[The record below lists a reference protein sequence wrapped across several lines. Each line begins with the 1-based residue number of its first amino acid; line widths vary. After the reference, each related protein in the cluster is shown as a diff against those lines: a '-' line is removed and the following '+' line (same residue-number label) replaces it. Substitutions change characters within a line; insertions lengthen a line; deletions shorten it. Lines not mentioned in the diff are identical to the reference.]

1 MKTVAIVISAIYN
14 PNTLKLKLN
23 KEELLSL
30 EHLKK
35 HLNNYDKYFMVPDR
49 TNINK
54 YTLKKFRSVKLPKKF
69 YFLKFP
75 ERYFGSPQKHS
86 QLLLKKEF
94 YSAFKEYRYILLYH
108 TDALVFSD
116 QLLEWCNSGYD
127 YIAAPWFRP
136 IIGPLSYKKGSSAIV
151 GNGGFSLRNV
161 QKSLRILKR
170 VEATSKRS
178 SNNLWIRRFWFLW
191 AVITGKSHK
200 IWLDAPA
207 DNYPFNEDGFWSLE
221 APKYLETY
229 KNAPYKEALKF
240 AFERFP
246 RRCFATN
253 NRQLPFGCHAWHKYD
268 KDFWLPYL

>member
-1 MKTVAIVISAIYN
+1 MKTVAIVISPIYT
-14 PNTLKLKLN
+14 PDSLKLRLT
-23 KEELLSL
+23 KEELISL
-30 EHLKK
+30 DHLRK
-35 HLNNYDKYFMVPDR
+35 HLNKYDKYFMVPKEVGL
-49 TNINK
+49 NK
-54 YTLKKFRSVKLPKKF
+54 HIMAKLRSVKLPEKLRF
-69 YFLKFP
+69 IKFP
-75 ERYFGSPQKHS
+75 KKYFGTPQKHA
-86 QLLLKKEF
+86 QLLLTKEF
-94 YSAFKEYRYILLYH
+94 YSTFKEYKFILLYH

-116 QLLEWCNSGYD
+116 QLFEWCKSGYD

-136 IIGPLSYKKGSSAIV
+136 ILGPLSYQKGSSAIV

-161 QKSLRILKR
+161 QKSLRILKK
-170 VEATSKRS
+170 VKSLSKRS

-200 IWLDAPA
+200 IWLNAPA

-221 APKYLETY
+221 APKYLATY

-246 RRCFATN
+246 RRCFAAN
-253 NRQLPFGCHAWHKYD
+253 NRHLPFGCHAWYKYD